1 MDIPLSYISEAFP
14 TLSDITQL
22 KTGGQKTV
30 YSAIHSQFGKVA
42 LKLIPF
48 LHADDR
54 IRREIHTGREKSF
67 SNVPKLFIDG
77 TISIHG
83 TDFVYIVEQFIDGED
98 LRRLKERD
106 YLFAFNEV
114 MAMLESMLTTLVQ
127 LEEEHIVHRDIK
139 LDNII
144 RDTHGNFWLIDFGIA
159 RDLDA
164 ISLTDSSACL
174 GPHTLGYASPE
185 QLLNQK
191 KMIDSRSDLFSLGV
205 VTYELLTGINPFLEQ
220 SNGFM
225 DVLNKTQTFT
235 PDPLN
240 IQEDKNGKISAF
252 IQTLLQKNPMWRPP
266 TARSAYNWFLE
277 IKPEE

>member
-1 MDIPLSYISEAFP
+1 MNIPLNYIFEAFP
-14 TLSDITQL
+14 VLSDITLL
-22 KTGGQKTV
+22 KMGGQKIV
-30 YSAIHSQFGKVA
+30 YSAIHDQFGKIA
-42 LKLIPF
+42 LKLIPL

-67 SNVPKLFIDG
+67 SNVPRLFIDG

-83 TDFVYIVEQFIDGED
+83 ADFVYIVEQFIEGED
-98 LRRLKERD
+98 LRRLKERA
-106 YLFAFNEV
+106 YFFSFNEV
-114 MAMLESMLTTLVQ
+114 MSMLESMLTTLVQ

-144 RDTHGNFWLIDFGIA
+144 RDIHGNFWLIDFGIA

-164 ISLTDSSACL
+164 VSLTDSSACL

-220 SNGFM
+220 STGVM

-235 PDPLN
+235 PDPLK
-240 IQEDKNGKISAF
+240 IQEDKTGRISVF
-252 IQTLLQKNPMWRPP
+252 IQTLLQKSPMWRPP
-266 TARSAYNWFLE
+266 TARSAHDWFLE
-277 IKPEE
+277 IKSGE